1 MISETCSVCGTGF
14 DVVFRYQMEERNGGF
29 AFYCSQKCLETSQKG
44 GDEHAVTCDGCS
56 KRFTPDLAL
65 QVLYLGGK
73 RKYACGLACRSQLVR
88 ESQGARLG
96 DMVQTAKAASRPA
109 TSPSASDPEQVS
121 PAQSADAM
129 DVRAEGAAGGAGAAG
144 GGMRDSRHTT
154 VRDLRQGVT
163 RAPGATGGPQG
174 NTPNSAKVPVVATGP
189 VSQKVGAAVSVP
201 VVASGPVSQK
211 VGAAVSVPVVATGP
225 VSQKVGAA
233 VSVPVAAS
241 GPVSSKG
248 AGAGSGPVSGGE
260 RGAASGKSVPAPAGP
275 VSSVPPPA
283 LQAGKGG
290 SGRAPSGA
298 AETPQSG
305 TRKRGEEAPAVSSRT
320 SGLMSAIRP
329 EGEESAAQG
338 DGAGTVIPVSPLLKG
353 EKRAPD
359 VKPVAPRRIAIFN
372 HKGGTGKTTT
382 AVSVA
387 AGLAAKGKRVL
398 LVDTDAQGNVSVSLG
413 AGSERSLYHVLVMG
427 LRVGDAVK
435 EVRPNLHLLPSNE
448 TLAAAE
454 LYLAGRQNRDRVLAD
469 RLNTAAGDY
478 DYVVLDCSPSLSLM
492 NQNALVFADSVLVP
506 VACDYLSLVGVR
518 QVLKTVKNVNSL
530 LHHPVQIWGV
540 LPTFFDGRAKICNE
554 AVATLK
560 DHFGDKCLPP
570 IRAAIKVKEAPSV
583 GQTIFEYAAGS
594 NAAEDYGV
602 IVDRIIDGAK
612 AENAGGGAREAAER
626 APAQAASA

>member
-1 MISETCSVCGTGF
+1 MITETCSVCGSSF
-14 DVVFRYQMEERNGGF
+14 DVVFRYQMEEKNGGF
-29 AFYCSQKCLETSQKG
+29 AFYCNQKCLEKSQKG
-44 GDEHAVTCDGCS
+44 GDDGSVTCDACS
-56 KRFTPDLAL
+56 KRFTPDLVS
-65 QVLYLGGK
+65 QVLYVGGK
-73 RKYACGLACRSQLVR
+73 RRYACCLGCRSQLVR

-96 DMVQTAKAASRPA
+96 DLADTSKRQARSETPAPEASTEAPQAPPARQASPRPAEIVAPPAAQTAPLPTVAPTGPLSQPPPSQSPKAPSTRRRSERRDDAPPA
-109 TSPSASDPEQVS
+109 TS
-121 PAQSADAM
+121 
-129 DVRAEGAAGGAGAAG
+129 
-144 GGMRDSRHTT
+144 
-154 VRDLRQGVT
+154 T
-163 RAPGATGGPQG
+163 RNVGP
-174 NTPNSAKVPVVATGP
+174 
-189 VSQKVGAAVSVP
+189 
-201 VVASGPVSQK
+201 SGP
-211 VGAAVSVPVVATGP
+211 
-225 VSQKVGAA
+225 
-233 VSVPVAAS
+233 PVA
-241 GPVSSKG
+241 P
-248 AGAGSGPVSGGE
+248 
-260 RGAASGKSVPAPAGP
+260 
-275 VSSVPPPA
+275 
-283 LQAGKGG
+283 
-290 SGRAPSGA
+290 
-298 AETPQSG
+298 
-305 TRKRGEEAPAVSSRT
+305 SRT
-320 SGLMSAIRP
+320 SGLMAAIRP
-329 EGEESAAQG
+329 EGEESASPAP
-338 DGAGTVIPVSPLLKG
+338 AASARPTGTVIPLIPPLKG
-353 EKRAPD
+353 EKSAGPVTAAAPSSM
-359 VKPVAPRRIAIFN
+359 PRRIAVFN

-382 AVSVA
+382 AVSIA
-387 AGLAAKGKRVL
+387 AGLAAKGKKVL

-427 LRVGDAVK
+427 LQVKDAVK

-469 RLNTAAGDY
+469 RLNTAAADY

-602 IVDRIIDGAK
+602 IVDRILGLATTAK
-612 AENAGGGAREAAER
+612 SEEPVREPQSPPARAA
-626 APAQAASA
+626 ATA